1 MSVSRT
7 FVLDTNTLIEAKN
20 RYYGFDICPGFWSS
34 LLEQHNSGR
43 LHSIDRVKTE
53 LLRQEDELT
62 AWVRDQAPAT
72 FFYPTDTPETLEKYS
87 QLMNWAYAHPTFF
100 PGAKN
105 EFATNADAWLIAH
118 AAVNGL
124 VVVTHEQYSAA
135 VKRRLLIPNVCLE
148 FNVEFV
154 DTYSM
159 LRDLGVSFSRA

>member
-1 MSVSRT
+1 MPILPNWNAADGSHQARGA
-7 FVLDTNTLIEAKN
+7 LLTLVAEPPSSPVFTH
-20 RYYGFDICPGFWSS
+20 GFCRG
-34 LLEQHNSGR
+34 
-43 LHSIDRVKTE
+43 
-53 LLRQEDELT
+53 
-62 AWVRDQAPAT
+62 AT